1 MKEGVKINSIRR
13 GVFWGVTKKLD
24 AKIQKPEFPKS
35 AETIGNSKK
44 SSVFLYDKRYNR
56 PVLGQK
62 NTHTG
67 GLDELEKYLFL
78 FSTFFKYLYFA
89 SRDPARV

>member
-1 MKEGVKINSIRR
+1 MQKGVKINSIRR
-13 GVFWGVTKKLD
+13 GVFWGVTKNLD

-67 GLDELEKYLFL
+67 GLDEPEKYLFL
-78 FSTFFKYLYFA
+78 FSTILKYLYFA